1 MTTNGA
7 TMNSSTAPSPSARRE
22 WVRPTVAELP
32 KLTDLTLASP
42 IGGGGGIGGSTVF

>member
-1 MTTNGA
+1 MTTNGV
-7 TMNSSTAPSPSARRE
+7 TTNSSTAPSASVRRE

-32 KLTDLTLASP
+32 KLTDLTLFTP